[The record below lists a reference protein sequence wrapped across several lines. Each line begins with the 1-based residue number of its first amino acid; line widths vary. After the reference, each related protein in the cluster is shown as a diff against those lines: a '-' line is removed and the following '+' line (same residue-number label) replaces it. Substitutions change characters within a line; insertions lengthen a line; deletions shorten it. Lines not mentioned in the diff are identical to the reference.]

1 MKFPS
6 NTPSSKL
13 IKKKTTI
20 KMSNLLY
27 KWSGFD
33 GTIQSLEIF
42 SRVSLLVNGFLSV
55 VRWDKS
61 QYSSQSL
68 YQCIAGILHRF
79 DCYFDTKKN
88 VWNYHNLSDLILW
101 PYKKTQ
107 LTLMAH
113 KRLDAELIRPGKEQ
127 FQPLIEWMLSKI
139 WRWHHYKKQQKQMVK
154 LIYALEFDIFFSSF
168 LFVCLL
174 AQLTGSK
181 IVHRP
186 LCCSNHRHNRQVSCR
201 KYHKVIR
208 KQCTLTR
215 AIGWNTRP
223 TVYNIRIDNIPWCK
237 HRLC

>member
-1 MKFPS
+1 MARFNHLRYSQGFHFWWTDFCPLS
-6 NTPSSKL
+6 VGINHSIQVNHFINVLLEYFVASIAVLT
-13 IKKKTTI
+13 KKTI
-20 KMSNLLY
+20 
-27 KWSGFD
+27 
-33 GTIQSLEIF
+33 
-42 SRVSLLVNGFLSV
+42 
-55 VRWDKS
+55 
-61 QYSSQSL
+61 
-68 YQCIAGILHRF
+68 
-79 DCYFDTKKN
+79 
-88 VWNYHNLSDLILW
+88 WNYHNLSDLILW

-113 KRLDAELIRPGKEQ
+113 RRLDAELIRPGKEQ

-139 WRWHHYKKQQKQMVK
+139 WRWHHCKKQRKQMVK
-154 LIYALEFDIFFSSF
+154 LIYALQFDIFFSSF

-186 LCCSNHRHNRQVSCR
+186 LCCSNHRHNHQVSCR

-215 AIGWNTRP
+215 AIGWSTRP